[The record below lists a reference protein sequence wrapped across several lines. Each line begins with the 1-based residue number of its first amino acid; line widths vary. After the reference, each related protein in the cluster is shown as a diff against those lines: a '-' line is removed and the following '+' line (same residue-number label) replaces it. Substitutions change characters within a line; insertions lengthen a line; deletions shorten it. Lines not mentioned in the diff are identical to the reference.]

1 MQRTHGS
8 MLPLN
13 RGLLSECYHMRSHL
27 CPLFYFFIFS
37 LRHLPQVAVECSR
50 KCFEPVPWEWY
61 EGENY
66 KHETS
71 DAPVG

>member
-1 MQRTHGS
+1 MK
-8 MLPLN
+8 
-13 RGLLSECYHMRSHL
+13 
-27 CPLFYFFIFS
+27 
-37 LRHLPQVAVECSR
+37 R

-66 KHETS
+66 KYETS